1 MKAQKSKLAAN
12 SSGQLLI
19 VTALVIAILISST
32 AAYIYELGMETNNT
46 PTQSISNFV
55 LALKASTRN
64 AVISSLVNVSNGG
77 EKTTLA
83 ANLNELS
90 QLFASIR
97 NIGFCNLNFTVPND
111 AQYDSGTRISW
122 NTNTGVSSAYVNF
135 ALSVYGIAENVTVNY
150 AINITT
156 ATTIG
161 GYFTKTE
168 GDGKLVNLTCKVYN
182 EGKPAL
188 AKNVSVFYED
198 LGSWIPANA
207 SNNLLIV
214 DYGDGTYAISFTA
227 DVPSETVHVLVKVYD
242 MRDILVQAEAF
253 CNES

>member
-1 MKAQKSKLAAN
+1 
-12 SSGQLLI
+12 
-19 VTALVIAILISST
+19 
-32 AAYIYELGMETNNT
+32 
-46 PTQSISNFV
+46 
-55 LALKASTRN
+55 
-64 AVISSLVNVSNGG
+64 
-77 EKTTLA
+77 
-83 ANLNELS
+83 
-90 QLFASIR
+90 
-97 NIGFCNLNFTVPND
+97 VPND

-168 GDGKLVNLTCKVYN
+168 GDGKRVNLTCKVYN

-214 DYGDGTYAISFTA
+214 DYGDGTYAISFIA
-227 DVPSETVHVLVKVYD
+227 DIPSETVHILVKVYD